1 MAERLGL
8 AVIPGV
14 GWRASETQTIAREAE
29 EAGFDAI
36 FAAEVNNDVMATA
49 QLMGA
54 GTRRIQV
61 GTWIANIYVR
71 HSYACAQ
78 SASLIAD
85 ATDGRFILGLGVSH
99 PPVNKALGID
109 MGDAPSALRRYVT
122 AVRSWL
128 KGEGPATHLPQKPSV
143 RPVPLY
149 VAAVTSR
156 TVELASE
163 LADGIMPFLWSADRV
178 RKSKAWID
186 RGRTKASGLG
196 KVDVTLGLPTFIGED
211 VKAMR
216 EAARANLALYTTF
229 PFFQRLFRASGFGP
243 EADQMEKGVGGAS
256 LSDRILDAVALT
268 GPLTRCRE
276 QLGAFRSAGVDL
288 PILVAP
294 IGVDGAR
301 GVIKAF
307 RR

>member
-14 GWRASETQTIAREAE
+14 GWRANEIQAIAREAE
-29 EAGFDAI
+29 DAGFDAI

-49 QLMGA
+49 QLMGTA
-54 GTRRIQV
+54 TRRIQV

-78 SASLIAD
+78 GAALIAD
-85 ATDGRFILGLGVSH
+85 ATEGRFVLGLGVSH
-99 PPVNKALGID
+99 PPVNKALGIE
-109 MGDAPSALRRYVT
+109 MGDAPSVLRRYVT

-128 KGEGPATHLPQKPSV
+128 KGEGPATHLPQRPTV

-156 TVELASE
+156 TVELAGE
-163 LADGIMPFLWSADRV
+163 LADGIMPFLWSAERV
-178 RKSKAWID
+178 RKSKVWVD
-186 RGRTKASGLG
+186 RGRAKASGLG
-196 KVDVTLGLPTFIGED
+196 KVDVTLGLPTFVGDDLKE
-211 VKAMR
+211 MR
-216 EAARANLALYTTF
+216 ETARANLGLYTTF
-229 PFFQRLFRASGFGP
+229 PFFQRLFRASGFAS
-243 EADQMEKGVGGAS
+243 EAEQMEKGGGGAA
-256 LSDRILDAVALT
+256 LSDRILDAVCLT
-268 GPLTRCRE
+268 GSMARCRE
-276 QLGAFRSAGVDL
+276 QLAAFRGAGVDL

-294 IGVDGAR
+294 IGVDATR

>member
-1 MAERLGL
+1 
-8 AVIPGV
+8 
-14 GWRASETQTIAREAE
+14 
-29 EAGFDAI
+29 
-36 FAAEVNNDVMATA
+36 
-49 QLMGA
+49 
-54 GTRRIQV
+54 
-61 GTWIANIYVR
+61 
-71 HSYACAQ
+71 
-78 SASLIAD
+78 
-85 ATDGRFILGLGVSH
+85 
-99 PPVNKALGID
+99 
-109 MGDAPSALRRYVT
+109 LRRYVT

-128 KGEGPATHLPQKPSV
+128 KGEGPATHLPQRPTV

-163 LADGIMPFLWSADRV
+163 LADGIMPFLWSAERV

-186 RGRTKASGLG
+186 RGRAKASGLG
-196 KVDVTLGLPTFIGED
+196 NVDVTLGLPTFIGED

-243 EADQMEKGVGGAS
+243 EADQMEKGVGGPS
-256 LSDRILDAVALT
+256 LSDRILDAVCLT

-276 QLGAFRSAGVDL
+276 QLAAFRSAGVDL

-301 GVIKAF
+301 GIIKTF

>member
-8 AVIPGV
+8 AVIPGI
-14 GWRASETQTIAREAE
+14 GWRASEIQAIAREAE

-54 GTRRIQV
+54 ATQRIQV

-78 SASLIAD
+78 GAALIAD
-85 ATDGRFILGLGVSH
+85 STNGRFVLGLGVSH

-128 KGEGPATHLPQKPSV
+128 KGEGPATHLPQKPTV
-143 RPVPLY
+143 RPVPIY
-149 VAAVTSR
+149 VAAVSSR

-178 RKSKAWID
+178 KKSKAWIE
-186 RGRTKASGLG
+186 RGRAKASGLG
-196 KVDVTLGLPTFIGED
+196 KVDVTLGLPTFIGD
-211 VKAMR
+211 DLKAMH
-216 EAARANLALYTTF
+216 EAARANLGLYTTF

-256 LSDRILDAVALT
+256 LSDRLLDAVCLS
-268 GPLTRCRE
+268 GPIPSCRE
-276 QLGAFRSAGVDL
+276 HLTAFRAAGVDL
-288 PILVAP
+288 PILVPP
-294 IGVDGAR
+294 IGAEGAR
-301 GVIKAF
+301 AVIKAF

>member
-14 GWRASETQTIAREAE
+14 GWRANEIQTIAHEAE
-29 EAGFDAI
+29 DAGFDAI

-54 GTRRIQV
+54 ATRRIQV
-61 GTWIANIYVR
+61 GTWIANIYLR
-71 HSYACAQ
+71 HSYSCAQ
-78 SASLIAD
+78 GAALIAD
-85 ATDGRFILGLGVSH
+85 ATEGRFILGLGVSH
-99 PPVNKALGID
+99 PPVNKALGIE

-128 KGEGPATHLPQKPSV
+128 KGEGPATHLPQRPTV

-149 VAAVTSR
+149 VAAITSR
-156 TVELASE
+156 TVEVASE
-163 LADGIMPFLWSADRV
+163 LADGIMPFLWSAERV
-178 RKSKAWID
+178 KKSKEWID
-186 RGRTKASGLG
+186 RGRAKASGLG
-196 KVDVTLGLPTFIGED
+196 KVDVTVGLPVFVGDD

-216 EAARANLALYTTF
+216 EAARANLGLYTTF
-229 PFFQRLFRASGFGP
+229 PFFQRLFRASGFAS
-243 EADQMEKGVGGAS
+243 EADQMEKGGGGAS
-256 LSDRILDAVALT
+256 LSDRILDAVCLT
-268 GPLTRCRE
+268 GPMARCRE
-276 QLGAFRSAGVDL
+276 QLAAFRSAGVDL

>member
-14 GWRASETQTIAREAE
+14 GWRANEIQAIAREAE
-29 EAGFDAI
+29 DAGFDAI

-49 QLMGA
+49 QLMGTA
-54 GTRRIQV
+54 TRRIQV
-61 GTWIANIYVR
+61 GTWIANIYLR

-78 SASLIAD
+78 GAALIAD
-85 ATDGRFILGLGVSH
+85 ATEGRFVLGLGVSH
-99 PPVNKALGID
+99 PPVNKALGIE

-128 KGEGPATHLPQKPSV
+128 KGEGPATHLPQRPTA

-156 TVELASE
+156 TVELAGE
-163 LADGIMPFLWSADRV
+163 LADGIMPFLWSAERV
-178 RKSKAWID
+178 RKSKVWVD
-186 RGRTKASGLG
+186 RGRAKASGLG
-196 KVDVTLGLPTFIGED
+196 KVDVTLGLPTFVGDDLKE
-211 VKAMR
+211 MR
-216 EAARANLALYTTF
+216 ETARANLGLYTTF
-229 PFFQRLFRASGFGP
+229 PFFQRLFRASGFAS
-243 EADQMEKGVGGAS
+243 EAEEMEKGGGGAA
-256 LSDRILDAVALT
+256 LSDRILDAVCLT
-268 GPLTRCRE
+268 GPMARCRE
-276 QLGAFRSAGVDL
+276 QLAAFRGAGVDL

-294 IGVDGAR
+294 IGVDAAR

>member
-14 GWRASETQTIAREAE
+14 GWRANEIQAIAREAE
-29 EAGFDAI
+29 DAGFDAI

-49 QLMGA
+49 QLMGTA
-54 GTRRIQV
+54 TRRIQV

-78 SASLIAD
+78 GAALIAD
-85 ATDGRFILGLGVSH
+85 ATEGRFVLGLGVSH
-99 PPVNKALGID
+99 PPVNKALGIE
-109 MGDAPSALRRYVT
+109 MGDAPSVLRRYVT

-128 KGEGPATHLPQKPSV
+128 KGEGPATHLPQRPTV

-156 TVELASE
+156 TVELAGE
-163 LADGIMPFLWSADRV
+163 LADGIMPFLWSAERV
-178 RKSKAWID
+178 RKSKVWVD
-186 RGRTKASGLG
+186 RGRAKASGLG
-196 KVDVTLGLPTFIGED
+196 KVDVTLGLPTFVGDDLKE
-211 VKAMR
+211 MR
-216 EAARANLALYTTF
+216 ETARANLGLYTTF
-229 PFFQRLFRASGFGP
+229 PFFQRLFRASGFAS
-243 EADQMEKGVGGAS
+243 EAEQMEKGGGGAA
-256 LSDRILDAVALT
+256 LSDRILDAVCLT
-268 GPLTRCRE
+268 GPMARCRE
-276 QLGAFRSAGVDL
+276 QLAAFRGAGVDL

-294 IGVDGAR
+294 IGVDATR

>member
-14 GWRASETQTIAREAE
+14 GWRANEIQAIACESED
-29 EAGFDAI
+29 AGFDAI

-54 GTRRIQV
+54 ATRRIQV
-61 GTWIANIYVR
+61 GTWIANIYLR
-71 HSYACAQ
+71 HSYSCAQ
-78 SASLIAD
+78 GAALIAD
-85 ATDGRFILGLGVSH
+85 ATEGRFILGLGVSH
-99 PPVNKALGID
+99 PPVNKALGIE

-128 KGEGPATHLPQKPSV
+128 KGEGPATHLPQRPTV

-149 VAAVTSR
+149 VAAITSR
-156 TVELASE
+156 TVEVASE
-163 LADGIMPFLWSADRV
+163 LADGIMPFLWSAERV
-178 RKSKAWID
+178 KKSKEWID
-186 RGRTKASGLG
+186 RGRAKASGLG
-196 KVDVTLGLPTFIGED
+196 KVDVTVGLPVFVGDD

-216 EAARANLALYTTF
+216 EAARANLGLYTTF
-229 PFFQRLFRASGFGP
+229 PFSQRLFRASGFAS
-243 EADQMEKGVGGAS
+243 EADQMEKGGGGAS
-256 LSDRILDAVALT
+256 LSDRILDAVCLT
-268 GPLTRCRE
+268 GPMARCRE
-276 QLGAFRSAGVDL
+276 QLAAFRSAGVDL

>member
-14 GWRASETQTIAREAE
+14 GWRANEIQAIAREAE
-29 EAGFDAI
+29 DAGFDAI

-54 GTRRIQV
+54 ATRRIQV
-61 GTWIANIYVR
+61 GTWIANIYLR

-78 SASLIAD
+78 GAALIAD
-85 ATDGRFILGLGVSH
+85 ATEGRFVLGLGVSH
-99 PPVNKALGID
+99 PPVNKALGIE

-128 KGEGPATHLPQKPSV
+128 KGEGPATHLPQRPAV

-163 LADGIMPFLWSADRV
+163 LADGIMPFLWSAERV
-178 RKSKAWID
+178 KKSKVWID
-186 RGRTKASGLG
+186 RGRAKASGLG
-196 KVDVTLGLPTFIGED
+196 KVDVTLGLPTFVGDD
-211 VKAMR
+211 VKEMR
-216 EAARANLALYTTF
+216 EAARANLGLYTTF
-229 PFFQRLFRASGFGP
+229 PFFQRLFRASGFAS
-243 EADQMEKGVGGAS
+243 EADQMEKGGGGAA
-256 LSDRILDAVALT
+256 LSDRMVDAVCLT
-268 GPLTRCRE
+268 GPMARCRE

-294 IGVDGAR
+294 IGVDAAR

>member
-1 MAERLGL
+1 MADRLAL

-14 GWRASETQTIAREAE
+14 GWSANEVQTIAREAD

-54 GTRRIQV
+54 ATRRITV
-61 GTWIANIYVR
+61 GTWIANIYLR

-78 SASLIAD
+78 GAALIAD
-85 ATDGRFILGLGVSH
+85 ATGGRFVLGLGVSH

-109 MGDAPSALRRYVT
+109 MADPPTMLCRYVT

-128 KGEGPATHLPQKPSV
+128 KGEGPATHLPQRPAA

-149 VAAVTSR
+149 VAAVSSR

-163 LADGIMPFLWSADRV
+163 LADGIMPFLWSAERV
-178 RKSKAWID
+178 KKSKTWID
-186 RGRTKASGLG
+186 RGRAKAPGLG
-196 KVDVTLGLPTFIGED
+196 KVDVTLGLPTFIGD
-211 VKAMR
+211 NLNAMR
-216 EAARANLALYTTF
+216 DAARANLGLYTTF
-229 PFFQRLFRASGFGP
+229 PFFQRLFRASGFAA
-243 EADQMEKGVGGAS
+243 EAAEMEKGVGGPS
-256 LSDRILDAVALT
+256 LSDRILDAVCLT

-276 QLGAFRSAGVDL
+276 QLAAFRSAGVDL

-301 GVIKAF
+301 GIIKTF

>member
-14 GWRASETQTIAREAE
+14 GWRANEIQAIAREAE
-29 EAGFDAI
+29 DAGFDAI

-49 QLMGA
+49 QLMGTA
-54 GTRRIQV
+54 TRRIQV
-61 GTWIANIYVR
+61 GTWIANIYLR

-78 SASLIAD
+78 GAALIAD
-85 ATDGRFILGLGVSH
+85 ATEGRFVLGLGVSH
-99 PPVNKALGID
+99 PPVNKALGIE

-128 KGEGPATHLPQKPSV
+128 KGEGPATHLPQRPTV

-156 TVELASE
+156 TVELAGE
-163 LADGIMPFLWSADRV
+163 LADGIMPFLWSAERV
-178 RKSKAWID
+178 RKSKVWVD
-186 RGRTKASGLG
+186 RGRAKASGLG
-196 KVDVTLGLPTFIGED
+196 KVDVTLGLPTFVGDDLKE
-211 VKAMR
+211 MR
-216 EAARANLALYTTF
+216 ETARANLGLYTTF
-229 PFFQRLFRASGFGP
+229 PFFQRLFRASGFAS
-243 EADQMEKGVGGAS
+243 EAEEMEKGGGGAA
-256 LSDRILDAVALT
+256 LSDRILDAVCLT
-268 GPLTRCRE
+268 GSMARCRE
-276 QLGAFRSAGVDL
+276 QLAAFRGAGVDL

-294 IGVDGAR
+294 IGVDATR

>member
-14 GWRASETQTIAREAE
+14 GWRANEIQTIAREAE
-29 EAGFDAI
+29 DAGFDAI

-54 GTRRIQV
+54 ATRRIQV
-61 GTWIANIYVR
+61 GTWIANIYLR

-78 SASLIAD
+78 GAALIAD
-85 ATDGRFILGLGVSH
+85 ATEGRFVLGLGVSH
-99 PPVNKALGID
+99 PPVNRALGIE

-128 KGEGPATHLPQKPSV
+128 KGEGPATHLPQRPAV

-163 LADGIMPFLWSADRV
+163 LADGIMPFLWSAERV
-178 RKSKAWID
+178 KKSKVWID
-186 RGRTKASGLG
+186 RGRAKASGLG
-196 KVDVTLGLPTFIGED
+196 KVDVTLGLPTFVGDD
-211 VKAMR
+211 VKEMR
-216 EAARANLALYTTF
+216 EAARANLGLYTTF
-229 PFFQRLFRASGFGP
+229 PFFQRLFRASGFAS
-243 EADQMEKGVGGAS
+243 EADQMEKGGGGAA
-256 LSDRILDAVALT
+256 LSDRMLDAVCLT
-268 GPLTRCRE
+268 GPMARCRE

-294 IGVDGAR
+294 IGVDAAR

>member
-8 AVIPGV
+8 AVIPGI
-14 GWRASETQTIAREAE
+14 GWRASEIQTIAREAE
-29 EAGFDAI
+29 EAGFDTI

-54 GTRRIQV
+54 ATRRIQV

-78 SASLIAD
+78 GAALIAD
-85 ATDGRFILGLGVSH
+85 ATDGRFVLGLGVSH
-99 PPVNKALGID
+99 PPINKALGID

-143 RPVPLY
+143 QPVPLY

-186 RGRTKASGLG
+186 RGRAKAPGLG
-196 KVDVTLGLPTFIGED
+196 QVDVTLGLPTFIGDD

-216 EAARANLALYTTF
+216 DAARQNLGLYTTF
-229 PFFQRLFRASGFGP
+229 PFSQRLFRASGFAA
-243 EADQMEKGVGGAS
+243 EAAEMEKGVGGVA
-256 LSDRILDAVALT
+256 LSDRLLDAVCLL
-268 GPLTRCRE
+268 GPITRCRE
-276 QLGAFRSAGVDL
+276 QLAAFRGAGVGL
-288 PILVAP
+288 PILVPP

-301 GVIKAF
+301 AVIKAF

>member
-8 AVIPGV
+8 AVVTGV
-14 GWRASETQTIAREAE
+14 GWRASEIQAIAREAE

-36 FAAEVNNDVMATA
+36 FAPEVNNDVMATA

-54 GTRRIQV
+54 ATRRIKV

-78 SASLIAD
+78 SASLI
-85 ATDGRFILGLGVSH
+85 
-99 PPVNKALGID
+99 
-109 MGDAPSALRRYVT
+109 GDAPSALRRYVT

-128 KGEGPATHLPQKPSV
+128 KGEGPATHLPQRPTV

-163 LADGIMPFLWSADRV
+163 LADGIMPFLWSAERV

-186 RGRTKASGLG
+186 RGRAKASG
-196 KVDVTLGLPTFIGED
+196 
-211 VKAMR
+211 
-216 EAARANLALYTTF
+216 
-229 PFFQRLFRASGFGP
+229 
-243 EADQMEKGVGGAS
+243 
-256 LSDRILDAVALT
+256 
-268 GPLTRCRE
+268 
-276 QLGAFRSAGVDL
+276 
-288 PILVAP
+288 
-294 IGVDGAR
+294 
-301 GVIKAF
+301 
-307 RR
+307 

>member
-14 GWRASETQTIAREAE
+14 GWRANEIQTIAREAE
-29 EAGFDAI
+29 DAGFDAI

-49 QLMGA
+49 QLMGTA
-54 GTRRIQV
+54 TRRIQV
-61 GTWIANIYVR
+61 GTWIANIYLR

-78 SASLIAD
+78 GAALIAD
-85 ATDGRFILGLGVSH
+85 ATEGRFVLGLGVSH
-99 PPVNKALGID
+99 PPVNKALGIE
-109 MGDAPSALRRYVT
+109 MGDAPSVLRRYVT

-128 KGEGPATHLPQKPSV
+128 KGEGPATHLPQRPTV

-156 TVELASE
+156 TVELAGE
-163 LADGIMPFLWSADRV
+163 LADGIMPFLWSAERV
-178 RKSKAWID
+178 RKSKVWVG
-186 RGRTKASGLG
+186 RGRAKASGLG
-196 KVDVTLGLPTFIGED
+196 KVDVTLGLPTFVGDDLKE
-211 VKAMR
+211 MR
-216 EAARANLALYTTF
+216 ETARANLGLYTTF
-229 PFFQRLFRASGFGP
+229 PFFQRLFRASGFAS
-243 EADQMEKGVGGAS
+243 EAEQMEKGGGGAA
-256 LSDRILDAVALT
+256 LSDRILDAVCLT
-268 GPLTRCRE
+268 GPMARCRE
-276 QLGAFRSAGVDL
+276 QLAAFRGAGVDL

-294 IGVDGAR
+294 IGVDAAR

>member
-14 GWRASETQTIAREAE
+14 GWRANEIQAIAREAE
-29 EAGFDAI
+29 DAGFDAI

-49 QLMGA
+49 QLMGTA
-54 GTRRIQV
+54 TRRIQV

-78 SASLIAD
+78 GAALIAD
-85 ATDGRFILGLGVSH
+85 ATEGRFVLGLGVSH
-99 PPVNKALGID
+99 PPVNKALGIE
-109 MGDAPSALRRYVT
+109 MGDAPSVLRRYVT

-128 KGEGPATHLPQKPSV
+128 KGEGPATHLPQRPTA

-156 TVELASE
+156 TVELAGE
-163 LADGIMPFLWSADRV
+163 LADGIMPFLWSAERV
-178 RKSKAWID
+178 RKSKVWVD
-186 RGRTKASGLG
+186 RGRAKASGLG
-196 KVDVTLGLPTFIGED
+196 KVDVTLGLPTFVGDDLKE
-211 VKAMR
+211 MR
-216 EAARANLALYTTF
+216 ETARANLGLYTTF
-229 PFFQRLFRASGFGP
+229 PFFQRLFRASGFAS
-243 EADQMEKGVGGAS
+243 EAEQMEKGGGGAA
-256 LSDRILDAVALT
+256 LSDRILDAVCLT
-268 GPLTRCRE
+268 GPMARCRE
-276 QLGAFRSAGVDL
+276 QLAAFRGAGVDL

-294 IGVDGAR
+294 IGVDATR